1 MVDFSASPLM
11 DRENL
16 LRLLDSYRRSLD
28 LLKRQRRLYI
38 GDIPPQVN
46 RDISTLENRIQELR
60 RQLEA
65 YEWPPSLSLT

>member
-65 YEWPPSLSLT
+65 